1 MIGRLSILL
10 DNQSSVHIF
19 RNKALLSRLA
29 TSDTLLHL
37 GGIVKGHVLKTKQV
51 GSFLD
56 VANHCVWY
64 SPESVANILS
74 FHQLEVDGH
83 SPCYDRLKKVFL
95 VQSPSFGVLE
105 FPWDERAQHYV
116 CDFGKHLSKR
126 HTRKTLVCQT
136 LTTIADNE
144 SQYPK
149 RLVKAARRANE
160 LIARLGFPSTGKL
173 AELINSGNLTNE
185 VVSVQDIE
193 RALEICGPP
202 VPSLKG
208 KTQKRQPTQLPLEI
222 PRKVVRGPL
231 VMHLDII
238 FVRATPYLLTIT
250 TPLAYIMCD
259 VLSKGATPLSY
270 DQMDAFVRNSKAI
283 RRSLL
288 QMLNRY
294 RAHNFAVATIL
305 TDNEGGVLQMEDELS
320 NLGCN
325 VIACGPGQHVALVEN
340 RAKLVKQRRRCHLHH
355 VPFAIP
361 MLLEMY
367 LVYHCVYTLNCMPT
381 ATRGDHVAP
390 QVDFLG
396 RKLDSARDVRF
407 VWGDLCEAHN
417 PDNIITNSDRARTDT
432 CVLLLSTGNLNGS
445 VKMLSLATWRV
456 VTRDQWTVIPYD
468 TTTLQQLTARALK
481 DEVSLSTKQRE
492 AYRAKDAVFRRV
504 YQPLSDQL
512 DFDEPPAMVMPTES
526 PPVLHREAV
535 VESPAEETQDRP
547 SPVIDQPVDNHTG
560 DQRGVSTPDES
571 GARDSIPTPRIQQAN
586 DVPTT
591 TVEPVPLVT
600 PPTTTAPSVV
610 APEATMQP
618 APIATATASPPPS
631 EQVPRYNLR
640 ERKTPRITESM
651 GPKSRKTA
659 TLLAA
664 QHPRRAISFATRARF
679 FARSKRSSAFAAQK
693 KDIISHITPR
703 QALKKS
709 YLRCAAIK
717 SMIGEISGLVDKGCF
732 EGVHRSSLTESQL
745 KKIIRSS
752 MFLKEKYKADGEF
765 EKLKARLVA
774 GGHMQDRSDM
784 GDVSS
789 PVVSGTSVN
798 ILAAIAAKERRRVVC
813 VDIAS
818 AFLNSDM
825 SGEDVHM
832 KLDPIMTRILCT
844 IDASFK
850 QFVQSDGTVLVH
862 LKKALYGCVRSSLL
876 WYQTLSGFLMEC
888 GYVQNPYDPC
898 VFNLTRDDVQCTV
911 CFHVDDLMITCVSQS
926 VIDELVEKLTS
937 RFGSI
942 TSHSG
947 TQHNYLG
954 ALFDFSEEGKVHVS
968 MPHHTKQLID
978 DSGIKGTA
986 VTPAATTL
994 FDTDDSSPPLDEDDK
1009 KYFHSFVHRVMYLA
1023 NRINGECLV
1032 ACAFLSGRVQQPTEE
1047 DMRKLQRALRYLNA
1061 NPDLRLTLQVG
1072 EKMGVV
1078 QYTDASYG
1086 VHADGKSHTG
1096 SSITLGAGAVHARS
1110 VKQKI
1115 NTKSS
1120 TEAEL
1125 VGLSD
1130 EASRGLWCNLFLE
1143 QQGYEVP
1150 ALTEMQDNQSTIRLG
1165 MKGCATAQ
1173 RTRHINI
1180 RYFWITDY
1188 VDRGEMCLEYMPT
1201 GDMIADGLTKPL
1213 QGQEFLR
1220 MRRLLLN
1227 SMPDTMDEEQYT
1239 LYIDRIL

>member
-1 MIGRLSILL
+1 M
-10 DNQSSVHIF
+10 
-19 RNKALLSRLA
+19 LLSRLA
-29 TSDTLLHL
+29 LSDTSLHL
-37 GGIVKGHVLKTKQV
+37 GGIVKGHVLKTRHQ

-56 VANHCVWY
+56 VARHNVWY
-64 SPESVANILS
+64 SPESVANVLS

-83 SPCYDRLKKVFL
+83 SPYYDRMRKVFI
-95 VQSPSFGVLE
+95 VQSPNHGVLE
-105 FPWDERAQHYV
+105 FPWDEHAEHYV
-116 CDFGKHLSKR
+116 CDFGLHQSRRRAL
-126 HTRKTLVCQT
+126 KTMVCQT
-136 LTTIADNE
+136 LATISDNE
-144 SQYPK
+144 SKYPK
-149 RLVKAARRANE
+149 RVVKAARRASE

-193 RALEICGPP
+193 RANEIFGPS

-208 KTQKRQPTQLPLEI
+208 KTQKRQPTQLPLEM
-222 PRKVVRGPL
+222 PRTVVRGSL

-238 FVRATPYLLTIT
+238 FVRATPYLLTVT
-250 TPLAYIMCD
+250 TPLAYIMVD
-259 VLSKGATPLSY
+259 VLSKGAAPLTY
-270 DQMDAFVRNSKAI
+270 DQMEPFVRSSKAV

-288 QMLNRY
+288 LMLNRY
-294 RAHNFAVATIL
+294 RAHNYAVATIL
-305 TDNEGGVLQMEDELS
+305 SDNEGGVIKMEDELS
-320 NLGCN
+320 SLGCN
-325 VIACGPGQHVALVEN
+325 VIACGPGQHVSLVEHK
-340 RAKLVKQRRRCHLHH
+340 AKLVKQRRRCHIHH

-361 MLLEMY
+361 LLMEMY
-367 LVYHCVYTLNCMPT
+367 LVYHCVYILNCMPT
-381 ATRGDHVAP
+381 ASRGDHVAP

-407 VWGDLCEAHN
+407 VWGDLCQAHN
-417 PDNIITNSDRARTDT
+417 PDNIITNSDKARTDA
-432 CVLLLSTGNLNGS
+432 CVLLQSTGNLNGS
-445 VKMLSLATWRV
+445 VKMLNLSTWRV

-468 TTTLQQLTARALK
+468 VTTIQMITARALK
-481 DEVSLSTKQRE
+481 DEVALSTKQRE

-504 YQPLSDQL
+504 YQPLTDRL
-512 DFDEPPAMVMPTES
+512 DDEPPAMVMPTET

-535 VESPAEETQDRP
+535 VESPNEETQDRP
-547 SPVIDQPVDNHTG
+547 SPVIDPPDVTDTV
-560 DQRGVSTPDES
+560 DQRGVRTPTNFGASDSTS
-571 GARDSIPTPRIQQAN
+571 THRISQ
-586 DVPTT
+586 VPPASVPI
-591 TVEPVPLVT
+591 TVQPVPLVPPAIAAPVPLAHPIAIT
-600 PPTTTAPSVV
+600 PAVETPVHSVPAPS
-610 APEATMQP
+610 P
-618 APIATATASPPPS
+618 AVPA
-631 EQVPRYNLR
+631 PRYNLR

-659 TLLAA
+659 TLFAS

-679 FARSKRSSAFAAQK
+679 FARSKRVSAFAAHK
-693 KDIISHITPR
+693 KDIINHITPK
-703 QALKKS
+703 QALKRS
-709 YLRCAAIK
+709 HLRSAAIK
-717 SMIGEISGLVDKGCF
+717 SMLSEISGLVDKGCF
-732 EGVHRSSLTESQL
+732 NGVHRSSLTDSQV

-774 GGHMQDRSDM
+774 GGHMQDRSAM

-789 PVVSGTSVN
+789 PVVSTTSVN
-798 ILAAIAAKERRRVVC
+798 ILAAIAAKERRHVTC

-832 KLDPIMTRILCT
+832 KLDAVMTKLLCG
-844 IDASFK
+844 IDTSFK
-850 QFVQSDGTVLVH
+850 QFVQSDGTVIVH
-862 LKKALYGCVRSSLL
+862 LNKALYGCVRSSLL
-876 WYQTLSGFLMEC
+876 WYQTLSGFLFEC

-898 VFNLTRDDVQCTV
+898 VFNLTHDGVQCSV
-911 CFHVDDLMITCVSQS
+911 CFHVDDLMITCVNQTI
-926 VIDELVEKLTS
+926 IDDLVERLRA

-942 TSHSG
+942 TSHFG
-947 TQHNYLG
+947 AHHNYLG

-968 MPHHTKQLID
+968 MPHMTQQLIE
-978 DSGIKGTA
+978 DSGIDGTA
-986 VTPAATTL
+986 ATPASTTL
-994 FDTDDSSPPLDEDDK
+994 FDIDNASPPLGDDDK

-1032 ACAFLSGRVQQPTEE
+1032 ACAFLSGRVQQPSEQ
-1047 DMRKLQRALRYLNA
+1047 DMGKLRRLLRYLKA
-1061 NPDLRLTLQVG
+1061 NPKLRLTLQVG
-1072 EKMGVV
+1072 ETVGVV

-1096 SSITLGAGAVHARS
+1096 SSISLGKGAVHARS

-1143 QQGYEVP
+1143 QQGYQLP
-1150 ALTEMQDNQSTIRLG
+1150 PLTEMQDNQSTIRLG
-1165 MKGCATAQ
+1165 AKGCATAQ

-1213 QGQEFLR
+1213 QGEEFLR

-1227 SMPDTMDEEQYT
+1227 SLPDVLDDEQYT
-1239 LYIDRIL
+1239 LYMNRLA